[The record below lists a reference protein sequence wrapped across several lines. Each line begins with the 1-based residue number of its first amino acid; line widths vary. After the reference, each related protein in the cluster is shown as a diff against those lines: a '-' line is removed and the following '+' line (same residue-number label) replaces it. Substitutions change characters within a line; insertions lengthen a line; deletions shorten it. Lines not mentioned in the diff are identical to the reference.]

1 MMELGGAEIAG
12 IKMHAA
18 IDVIYRRTIS
28 ITVTMGIWLRLGSPG
43 YPYYPEPAP

>member
-18 IDVIYRRTIS
+18 IDVIYRRIIS
-28 ITVTMGIWLRLGSPG
+28 ITVLWNLVRLGGSG
-43 YPYYPEPAP
+43 YPYYPEPAS